1 MFNNLAIHKHWA
13 SYLCTQKCVSSLSFS
28 SQIADWI
35 FSALTVTRNLYR
47 IVNLLDWDQAPSL
60 TFWPRID
67 PSCARVRDEARRHFF
82 PFLWSKFSEKCSWPP
97 KSWPTKYVPGVF
109 FPQCSRWWES
119 RGLVIKY
126 KWEMNSTNVN
136 GILQWSFKGCVSRDH
151 CEKPS
156 SFVTCALPTLQW
168 RESIYQEKL
177 QDSVHRLEIWMKMDF
192 FFFAIV
198 VCLITV
204 NYCLWNEVF
213 FRMGGPYC

>member
-1 MFNNLAIHKHWA
+1 MGTASKNILYQIPSSLFFHAWMFSNLSIRKHWA

-28 SQIADWI
+28 SQRADWI

-82 PFLWSKFSEKCSWPP
+82 PFLWSKFEEKCSWPP

-109 FPQCSRWWES
+109 FPQCSWWWES
-119 RGLVIKY
+119 RGVVSKY
-126 KWEMNSTNVN
+126 KREMNSTNVN
-136 GILQWSFKGCVSRDH
+136 GILQWSFKDCVSRDH

-156 SFVTCALPTLQW
+156 NFVTCGTSHTAVK
-168 RESIYQEKL
+168 REHLLREVTGQCPQPWNLGE
-177 QDSVHRLEIWMKMDF
+177 DGF
-192 FFFAIV
+192 FLLLLFV
-198 VCLITV
+198 
-204 NYCLWNEVF
+204 
-213 FRMGGPYC
+213 